1 MKKHFPSAL
10 VLLVLLA
17 CGAGARGAQGS
28 VSKPP
33 EFVPDPGQSFSL
45 DLDTMSGH
53 FSIWQHDHVGS
64 LSGFHAT
71 ISVPRIAE
79 DPRWAP
85 AFSICVHDS
94 GSGNGGHELCV
105 QIVAPTKNPPLEV
118 YVFRRDTGTK
128 TGEDSF
134 QKTVDLNETVDV
146 AISWATPG
154 SLTIEIGTET
164 HQYKIPWDVD
174 SVSIA
179 SSTGELKVDPLVFGK
194 SGQ

>member
-1 MKKHFPSAL
+1 MNKHFPAAL

-17 CGAGARGAQGS
+17 CGVGARAVQGGA
-28 VSKPP
+28 SKPP

-53 FSIWQHDHVGS
+53 FSEWRHNHVGS
-64 LSGFHAT
+64 LSGFHAA
-71 ISVPRIAE
+71 ISVPRIAQ
-79 DPRWAP
+79 DPQWAP
-85 AFSICVHDS
+85 AFSICVQDS
-94 GSGNGGHELCV
+94 GTGNGGHELCV
-105 QIVAPTKNPPLEV
+105 QILAPTGNPPLTV
-118 YVFRRDTGTK
+118 HVFRVDTGTK
-128 TGEDSF
+128 TDEDSF

-174 SVSIA
+174 SVSIS
-179 SSTGELKVDPLVFGK
+179 SSTGELKADPLVFGK
-194 SGQ
+194 TGQ